1 MPYYRLYFL
10 DAGGHIERVHE
21 AELASDQAAIEEAY
35 RLDHAALISVWQ
47 QARHVADVDP
57 EGGVTLPHDMAEP
70 SRRSG
75 AA

>member
-47 QARHVADVDP
+47 QAP
-57 EGGVTLPHDMAEP
+57 C
-70 SRRSG
+70 RRC
-75 AA
+75 